1 MSEIP
6 PEWNL
11 PEAKPVKPKESAS
24 IMITN
29 GDLSIDCKVML
40 GHRVTDLPAFPNYW
54 SFPGGG
60 ISKIDREAT
69 VALDGFDEDDAAY
82 IGILR
87 ELVEE
92 VGWTISGR
100 KLIVVPEKERKS
112 VVQQKDAWFQLVK
125 QNRIPCE
132 IEGISQISERT
143 TPPFAPFRFS
153 NKFLHFHVNGEIPN
167 AELVNGTEFDE
178 VRWDYP
184 RVLLQEWK
192 ENKIKIPPPI
202 VTILIELCELLDEY
216 RYTIKAIEEGKR
228 KVGEIGDVWADEKKI
243 LFAHGVECI
252 PIKTATLPP
261 AISTNCYILGYPKGQ
276 IIIVDPAAK
285 DSNEIKKLERR
296 ITQLIEEGHE
306 IIATIFTHS
315 HSDHI
320 GDLKEI
326 SKIYSAP
333 VWTSVETNSAIQE
346 IHCDRILS
354 DGDTIELKSPEG
366 KMLLEILIT
375 PGHCPGHICLNT
387 SAGIVSGD
395 MVAGIGTI
403 LIPPGDGNMEEY
415 LSQLKRLENLKPK
428 LLFPSHGPVLSMPKK
443 ILRHYIEHRTIRQ
456 GKICNAVKEG
466 INNVNDI
473 AKIAYSDT
481 PNAHPALSRQQ
492 TLSHLLSLER
502 EGEISYNGAIW
513 SAN

>member
-6 PEWNL
+6 PDWNL
-11 PEAKPVKPKESAS
+11 PEVKPVKPKESAS

-29 GDLSIDCKVML
+29 GDRSIDCKVML

-60 ISKIDREAT
+60 ISKIDREAAI
-69 VALDGFDEDDAAY
+69 ALDGFNEDDAAY

-92 VGWTISGR
+92 VGWAISAS
-100 KLIVVPEKERKS
+100 KLIVVPENERKS
-112 VVQQKDAWFQLVK
+112 VVQQKDAWFRLVK
-125 QNRIPCE
+125 QSLIPCE
-132 IEGISQISERT
+132 IEGITQISERT

-153 NKFLHFHVNGEIPN
+153 NKFLHFHVRDEIPN
-167 AELVNGTEFDE
+167 AELVNGTEFDD

-202 VTILIELCELLDEY
+202 VTILIELCDLLNGSQ
-216 RYTIKAIEEGKR
+216 YTIEAIEKGKKR
-228 KVGEIGDVWADEKKI
+228 VGEIGNVWADEKEI

-276 IIIVDPAAK
+276 IVIVDPAAK
-285 DSNEIKKLERR
+285 DSEGIEKLKKR
-296 ITQLIEEGHE
+296 ITQLMEEGRE

-320 GDLKEI
+320 GDLEAI
-326 SKIYSAP
+326 SKIYSSP
-333 VWTSVETNSAIQE
+333 IWTSAETNSAIQE
-346 IHCDRILS
+346 INSERILK
-354 DGDTIELKSPEG
+354 DGDTIELESPEG
-366 KMLLEILIT
+366 KMTLEVLIT

-387 SAGIVSGD
+387 SAGIISGD

-415 LSQLKRLENLKPK
+415 LFQLKRLEKLKPK
-428 LLFPSHGPVLSMPKK
+428 LLFPSHGPVLPMPKK
-443 ILRHYIEHRTIRQ
+443 ILSHYIEHRVGRQ
-456 GKICNAVKEG
+456 EKICKAVIGG
-466 INNVNDI
+466 ISNVKDI
-473 AKIAYSDT
+473 AKIAYNDT
-481 PNAHPALSRQQ
+481 PNAHPALSLQQ

-502 EGEISYNGAIW
+502 EGKISSDGAAW
-513 SAN
+513 YAN